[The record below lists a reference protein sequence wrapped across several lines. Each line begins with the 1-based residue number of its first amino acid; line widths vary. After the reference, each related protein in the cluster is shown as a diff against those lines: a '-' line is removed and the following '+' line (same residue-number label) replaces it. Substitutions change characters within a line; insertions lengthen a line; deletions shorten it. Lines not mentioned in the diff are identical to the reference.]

1 MPLALGF
8 GELLMAVI
16 LVIAGVTGSSI
27 GSVVRG
33 NPDHAAGDDT
43 AGAQDSVA
51 ATKLAPDAATG
62 QAGSTPLAAGITAGS
77 GTASFEGHTVAAWIA
92 PILAYGREHGWTGT
106 VSSGYRTD
114 AQQTQIYD
122 SGVRP
127 AAVPRSEGGSGSNHE
142 GSAFP
147 LGAVDVTQ
155 AAQLSAILATSPFR
169 SLLVWAGS
177 KDPVHF
183 SHPHN
188 GSY

>member
-1 MPLALGF
+1 MALGLGF
-8 GELLMAVI
+8 AEILGAVI
-16 LVIAGVTGSSI
+16 LIIAGVTGSSI

-33 NPDHAAGDDT
+33 APDHAAGDGSDVDQ
-43 AGAQDSVA
+43 ADDVA
-51 ATKLAPDAATG
+51 ATKLAPDAITG
-62 QAGSTPLAAGITAGS
+62 SAGTTPLAAGITAQS

-92 PILAYGREHGWTGT
+92 PVLAYGRQHGWTGT
-106 VSSGYRTD
+106 VSSGFRTYAD
-114 AQQTQIYD
+114 QLRIWN

-127 AAVPRSEGGSGSNHE
+127 AAQPGTSNHE

-147 LGAVDVTQ
+147 RGAVDVTQ
-155 AAQLSAILATSPFR
+155 PAQLAKILATSPYR

-188 GSY
+188 GGY